1 MPATSTARREVLP
14 QTRRS
19 VTHKFAI
26 NGHEGYLTIG
36 LFEDGRPGEI
46 FIKMSKE
53 GSTLSG
59 LIQGFCRAFSLAL
72 QHGLPAAE
80 AAERFRGMRFEP
92 MGTTANP
99 EIPGDAFASIEPG
112 FVSYAY
118 FLRFKFEPG
127 HYGLVGREA
136 LDGQVEPEREGQRVE
151 RAPNTVR
158 QRILPERGGVEVG
171 QRDPDEEQQ
180 LRDREHRHE
189 LDQEH
194 PVRVAIGDSARQ
206 FIGDARL
213 PDAARSHE
221 RDQSR
226 RCESIF
232 GPSEECVPPDQ
243 RFHRSR

>member
-92 MGTTANP
+92 MGGTSNP
-99 EIPGDAFASIEPG
+99 DIPECSSI
-112 FVSYAY
+112 
-118 FLRFKFEPG
+118 
-127 HYGLVGREA
+127 
-136 LDGQVEPEREGQRVE
+136 LDYVARY
-151 RAPNTVR
+151 
-158 QRILPERGGVEVG
+158 L
-171 QRDPDEEQQ
+171 
-180 LRDREHRHE
+180 DRE
-189 LDQEH
+189 
-194 PVRVAIGDSARQ
+194 
-206 FIGDARL
+206 
-213 PDAARSHE
+213 
-221 RDQSR
+221 
-226 RCESIF
+226 F
-232 GPSEECVPPDQ
+232 GNL
-243 RFHRSR
+243 R